1 MSGTCSG
8 HQRMRNKKNE
18 KKKKHKKQKLGRK
31 ECRMVYMW
39 PSEFNKYLIFFF
51 LTLSENHQSVGGKQM
66 ETSNERRERKRAK
79 KTEGRPQ
86 IFGLGADFCLSA
98 TELVSIR
105 TTRLPGDAFNGPAR
119 TDTDLMRQ
127 QRRGDGDGDATRGP
141 APDNNNT
148 QKKKPH

>member
-1 MSGTCSG
+1 
-8 HQRMRNKKNE
+8 
-18 KKKKHKKQKLGRK
+18 
-31 ECRMVYMW
+31 
-39 PSEFNKYLIFFF
+39 
-51 LTLSENHQSVGGKQM
+51 M
-66 ETSNERRERKRAK
+66 ETSNERREKKRAK

-105 TTRLPGDAFNGPAR
+105 TTRLPGDAFNGPTR

-127 QRRGDGDGDATRGP
+127 QRRGDGDRDGDRDATQGP

-148 QKKKPH
+148 KKKKTLTESFSGPWTPLHA

>member
-1 MSGTCSG
+1 
-8 HQRMRNKKNE
+8 
-18 KKKKHKKQKLGRK
+18 
-31 ECRMVYMW
+31 
-39 PSEFNKYLIFFF
+39 
-51 LTLSENHQSVGGKQM
+51 M

-127 QRRGDGDGDATRGP
+127 QRRGDGDGDADGDGDPLLTTTAQKQKPTDRVLQWTVDTFTRVITSLYRFRMCVCSG
-141 APDNNNT
+141 AFLLRTMCVCVCVNARLRALRNT
-148 QKKKPH
+148 